1 MKSTIQLLVASA
13 IAFGAVAPAFA
24 GPNDFFGGSAPINV
38 GNAGAAPGQVDPA
51 AAPPGAATA
60 AQQLGAMPGGNPE
73 FTDDEKRMRKK
84 YKSNIASA
92 QRLILKAVAMVKLG
106 EKTNDQKAVKKGKIL
121 QDIGERRLAEL
132 KANSPFPE
140 LAAKAVPPKTQ

>member
-13 IAFGAVAPAFA
+13 ITLTSIAPAFA

-38 GNAGAAPGQVDPA
+38 GNAGVSPGDPT

-106 EKTNDQKAVKKGKIL
+106 EKTGDQKSVKKGKIL
-121 QDIGERRLAEL
+121 QEIGERRLAEL